1 MARDFEYYCCVRLV
15 SDTSS
20 VFGRCEFSVDFHS
33 AQYDDWNWA
42 AMLLC
47 LDCRCQHP
55 HCTETFRIHSMLMS
69 VADDD
74 CSGRRFWSNVANDN
88 VDGADCKLVHWFW
101 FVEDLQSIKM
111 YSIFV
116 SISFLLYVLFRA
128 YCNVIFF
135 CCIRNFL
142 CDTQ

>member
-1 MARDFEYYCCVRLV
+1 MALDFGYCCCVRLV

-20 VFGRCEFSVDFHS
+20 AFGHYGFSVDSHS
-33 AQYDDWNWA
+33 ALYDDWNWVA
-42 AMLLC
+42 SLLC
-47 LDCRCQHP
+47 LDCRCQHL
-55 HCTETFRIHSMLMS
+55 HCTETFRIRSMWMS

-74 CSGRRFWSNVANDN
+74 CWGQRFGSNVANDS

-116 SISFLLYVLFRA
+116 SISFLLHVLFCA
-128 YCNVIFF
+128 YCNVNLF